1 MADVSQYASILPIK
15 DKLFISDVNPGYDDE
30 LDKITSQQATSIGLM
45 GIASFGGFFV
55 QVKIF
60 NLILFSLI

>member
-1 MADVSQYASILPIK
+1 MK
-15 DKLFISDVNPGYDDE
+15 DKLFISDINLSYDDE

-60 NLILFSLI
+60 NSIKI